1 MENERTDSQV
11 GRVSIKGIPF
21 LSFLLLAFLLVG
33 LSSCRSSQIK
43 QAELA
48 DKAKLYTEASSLY
61 QKLYR
66 TTTRKEPEQKA
77 YFAFKAAENYYAARN
92 FSRALG
98 LYASALSYGLPDS
111 IVLLRLAAC
120 YRSTGK
126 PQEAQSFYQRFLA
139 VDSLC
144 SEARIGLES
153 LRQRTRISEN
163 RYNTRISKSSLLS
176 SVASD
181 FAGCFTP
188 NGDSFYFTS
197 ARSRSDEVPFSAV
210 TGEKQ
215 NRLYVIRKNAQGKWS
230 RPDSVP
236 GGINSKGDLGT
247 PAISP
252 DGTSLYYSFVE
263 DNEEVSRT
271 VKIYKAAKSGE
282 GGWSE
287 GKELPIWSDSLRMAA
302 HPTLSGD
309 GKTLYFVSDGGY
321 GGTDLY
327 SIEIEKIGSG
337 IPPVNLGFSIN
348 TAGNELFPTAVG
360 DSMLYFSSD
369 GKIGLG
375 SYDLYVAR
383 KDKTGSWRVSNLGFP
398 FNSEG
403 DDFSIA
409 FNPHPA
415 QGLSHEGYFA
425 TTRHDRRGYPH
436 LYSFSREAIVTL
448 LEGFV
453 LDREENPIEG
463 AIVRIVS
470 KNNPT
475 EEQKVSTRSDGYFT
489 AELQGETEYL
499 LHASHPDYLNQY
511 TSFRT
516 DSAAESSVYA
526 IDFFLASRLNSEVFQ
541 DIFYDFDKA
550 ELREESKHD
559 LDEMVKILIENPEVA
574 VEISSHAD
582 RIGSDAYNIA
592 LSEAR
597 ARSVVQYLVKR
608 GINKARLNSKG
619 YGKNKPRGVTPALKK
634 KYPFLE
640 GASTLDEN
648 FLKNLTKEEVALC
661 DQLNRRTEFSVV
673 R

>member
-1 MENERTDSQV
+1 M
-11 GRVSIKGIPF
+11 
-21 LSFLLLAFLLVG
+21 
-33 LSSCRSSQIK
+33 
-43 QAELA
+43 
-48 DKAKLYTEASSLY
+48 LY
-61 QKLYR
+61 
-66 TTTRKEPEQKA
+66 
-77 YFAFKAAENYYAARN
+77 
-92 FSRALG
+92 
-98 LYASALSYGLPDS
+98 
-111 IVLLRLAAC
+111 
-120 YRSTGK
+120 
-126 PQEAQSFYQRFLA
+126 
-139 VDSLC
+139 
-144 SEARIGLES
+144 
-153 LRQRTRISEN
+153 
-163 RYNTRISKSSLLS
+163 
-176 SVASD
+176 
-181 FAGCFTP
+181 P

-409 FNPHPA
+409 FNPHPS

-499 LHASHPDYLNQY
+499 CMLPTPI
-511 TSFRT
+511 TSINTPPFART
-516 DSAAESSVYA
+516 V
-526 IDFFLASRLNSEVFQ
+526 Q
-541 DIFYDFDKA
+541 
-550 ELREESKHD
+550 
-559 LDEMVKILIENPEVA
+559 P
-574 VEISSHAD
+574 
-582 RIGSDAYNIA
+582 A
-592 LSEAR
+592 LSM
-597 ARSVVQYLVKR
+597 
-608 GINKARLNSKG
+608 
-619 YGKNKPRGVTPALKK
+619 P
-634 KYPFLE
+634 
-640 GASTLDEN
+640 
-648 FLKNLTKEEVALC
+648 
-661 DQLNRRTEFSVV
+661 
-673 R
+673 